1 MKGSILVISLYIL
14 CTFSFVVSIK
24 VQDHTQ
30 QTKEVRWTG
39 LNQELVSVAR
49 TWSVNGIEDY
59 VIAEK
64 VRQLIYRGA
73 NPNTRYDLSYERHQG
88 LGSVIGIFARNN
100 NVPALSVLL
109 EADVDPNLESH
120 VICQT
125 FNPFESRGVAIT
137 PLWEA
142 ILSDNYEAVEVL
154 LKAGADTE
162 FELFRRTPIQ
172 GSRNDRPLSDRMV
185 NLLLSYDTNDVGES
199 IYEDEG
205 WSIWSVLKIIKSA
218 FSRLEGR
225 EIKEERN
232 ADFYLEGRGYYCN
245 VEDID

>member
-1 MKGSILVISLYIL
+1 MKSSILVISLYML

-24 VQDHTQ
+24 GQDHTQ
-30 QTKEVRWTG
+30 QAKKSSWTG
-39 LNQELVSVAR
+39 LNQELVFVAR

-73 NPNTRYDLSYERHQG
+73 NPNTRYDLNYERLQG

-100 NVPALSVLL
+100 NVLALSILL

-120 VICQT
+120 VICQV
-125 FNPFESRGVAIT
+125 FYPFEKKSIAIT

-142 ILSDNYEAVEVL
+142 ILSDSYEAAEVL

-172 GSRNDRPLSDRMV
+172 GNRNDKPLSDRMV
-185 NLLLSYDTNDVGES
+185 NLLLSHDANDVGEN
-199 IYEDEG
+199 IYEEEK
-205 WSIWSVLKIIKSA
+205 WSIWSVLKSIKSA
-218 FSRLEGR
+218 LLQPEER
-225 EIKEERN
+225 EMEEERN
-232 ADFYLEGRGYYCN
+232 ADFYLEGKGYYCN